1 MLVAPRYIPKAVWKD
16 YFRVNEM
23 NPTDVTAPMTSPKS
37 TPAIKTLHPSSP
49 AVHAIVVA
57 ACDNLPESRA
67 MARWILPVLQAWPKA
82 SWHVWLT
89 DATNCTGIKAA
100 KIDLADS
107 EPDWK
112 NVDHQPADGE
122 DPVCRIIGG
131 RTGIVIYAHHVI
143 AQEASR
149 GLDGLVAAMT
159 SFPANDPLAR
169 PLKKSFASFGVT
181 AGI

>member
-1 MLVAPRYIPKAVWKD
+1 MLVALVNVPKAVWKS
-16 YFRVNEM
+16 YFRLIATNA
-23 NPTDVTAPMTSPKS
+23 TDVSPPMTSPK
-37 TPAIKTLHPSSP
+37 PAVTLKTLHPSSP

-67 MARWILPVLQAWPKA
+67 MARWILPVLQSWPKA
-82 SWHVWLT
+82 AWHVWLT
-89 DATNCTGIKAA
+89 DATNCTGIRAA
-100 KIDLADS
+100 KLEAADG

-112 NVDHQPADGE
+112 DVEHEPAAGE
-122 DPVCRIIGG
+122 DAVCRIIGG

-143 AQEASR
+143 AREASR

-159 SFPANDPLAR
+159 SFPANDPLAQ
-169 PLKKSFASFGVT
+169 PLKRSFASFGVT